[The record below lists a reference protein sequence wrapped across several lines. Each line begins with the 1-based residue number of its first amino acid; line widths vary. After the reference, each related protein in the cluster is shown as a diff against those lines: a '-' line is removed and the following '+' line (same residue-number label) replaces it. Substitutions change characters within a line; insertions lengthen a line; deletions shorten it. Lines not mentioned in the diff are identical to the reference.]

1 MERLKKIKKSS
12 FGLGVLLMF
21 VLLVFSGCSRQSE
34 EVAQVSNESGAT
46 VRFLY
51 SDWPPDL
58 IAYLAEKKGFFKNN
72 GVNVELVQ
80 VSGYDELLEKK
91 NNPDVSYVWSFT
103 LLDALKEQATGEEED
118 GQIVLVEDYSAGADA
133 VMASASSGIEKI
145 ADLKGRKVGVESGT
159 VGEFFLNILL
169 KREGLSLDDLEITS
183 LASEEIP
190 AALQSGDIEAGV
202 AYQPDVSTALN
213 EGAVL
218 LRDTAQERGVIVDVY
233 VGKRSHIQ
241 ANKEAYQNFAKSIF
255 EAADYYNAHPDESID
270 IMKDAF
276 DIDPN
281 ELKETFDTLQIA
293 SLRDNQT
300 AFNRSSGFTS
310 LYNLGKQAEQF
321 LEEQGVISKPLDYD
335 ALFGA
340 NVVDGISE

>member
-1 MERLKKIKKSS
+1 MLSKKS
-12 FGLGVLLMF
+12 FKGFLGLGLFCLALIIVTLA
-21 VLLVFSGCSRQSE
+21 SCSKKGELPAISD
-34 EVAQVSNESGAT
+34 ATNMAT

-58 IAYLAEKKGFFKNN
+58 IAYLAEKKGYFKKNN
-72 GVNVELVQ
+72 VNVELIL
-80 VSGYDELLEKK
+80 VSGYDELLKKK
-91 NNPDVSYVWSFT
+91 NDPNIPYIWSFT
-103 LLDALKEQATGEEED
+103 LLDALKEQATGEESD
-118 GQIVLVEDYSAGADA
+118 GQILLVEDYSAGADA
-133 VMASASSGIEKI
+133 VMASGQSEIKTI
-145 ADLKGRKVGVESGT
+145 ADLKSRKVGVESGT

-169 KREGLSLDDLEITS
+169 KREGLSLDDLQVYS
-183 LASEEIP
+183 LPSEEIP
-190 AALQSGDIEAGV
+190 GALKSGQIEAGV

-213 EGAVL
+213 DGAVL
-218 LRDTAQERGVIVDVY
+218 LSDTKQERGVIVDVY

-255 EAADYYNAHPDESID
+255 EAADYYNAHPEESID

-276 DIDPN
+276 GMDAS
-281 ELKETFDTLQIA
+281 ELKDTFDTLQIA

-321 LEEQGVISKPLDYD
+321 LEEQDIIKKPLDFD
-335 ALFGA
+335 VLFGS
-340 NVVDGISE
+340 NVVDGIN